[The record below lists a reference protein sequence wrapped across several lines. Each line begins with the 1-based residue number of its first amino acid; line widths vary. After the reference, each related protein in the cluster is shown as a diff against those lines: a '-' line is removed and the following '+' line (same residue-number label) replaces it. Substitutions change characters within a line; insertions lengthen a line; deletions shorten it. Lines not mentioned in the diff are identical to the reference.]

1 MSGRLTGLRIVVV
14 GAGQSDGQT
23 LGFGRAISALF
34 AREDAELLLVDREL
48 ARVQT
53 TAASIEEDHPAHA
66 GKVICHQAD
75 ITSAA
80 DVDTIAAAARE
91 QLGGV
96 DVLVNNVG
104 ILGIG
109 TVTDAD
115 EALWDRVMD
124 TNLKGMWMTCK
135 AIIPLM
141 IDAGGGSIVN
151 MSSTGSHRG
160 VSPAYCASKA
170 GVNSLTRSIATGYGR
185 FGIRANSIL
194 PGFIDTPMAID
205 GTIAIRGG
213 SREELVE
220 AGQRRTPLA
229 YKGSAWD
236 VAYAALYLASDESK
250 FISANELVVD
260 GGSLAML

>member
-1 MSGRLTGLRIVVV
+1 MSGRLAGVRIVVV

-23 LGFGRAISALF
+23 LGFGRAISSLF
-34 AREDAELLLVDREL
+34 ARESAELVLVDREL

-53 TAASIEEDHPAHA
+53 TAASIEEEHPGHA
-66 GKVICHQAD
+66 GKVMCHQAD
-75 ITSAA
+75 ITIAS
-80 DVDTIAAAARE
+80 DVATIAAAAMRE
-91 QLGGV
+91 MGGV
-96 DVLVNNVG
+96 DVLINNVG

-141 IDAGGGSIVN
+141 IDSGGGSIVN

-185 FGIRANSIL
+185 LGVRANSIL

-205 GTIAIRGG
+205 GTIAVRGG
-213 SREELVE
+213 SREDLVK
-220 AGQRRTPLA
+220 AGQARTPLA

-250 FISANELVVD
+250 FVSATELVVD
-260 GGSLAML
+260 GGALAAL